1 MIVTADFIEHWK
13 TSMLIQNCDCEGVS
27 CILRLWSFCQTR
39 KTDILP
45 TSQIEHIAKWTGQK
59 GTLLKALFELRFI
72 DKIDDAT
79 VRMHDFAAVNNQ
91 MFSRWENGKKGG
103 RPKTERKPNDN
114 RTETEQEPND
124 NRTITEQ
131 EPNDN
136 RTITERKPNGNRTI
150 TERKPNDNRTI
161 TEQEPNDNRTIT
173 EREPNDNRTITE
185 REPNGNPENDPSG
198 KKKER
203 TKERKNKYIS
213 ISPLYSPLK
222 DGQAQNA
229 SQTDSKN
236 KAEIKK
242 LSTMAECLNSFKVNF
257 ENSNLN
263 ISSSDKIN
271 IFNAF
276 EEWLKFR
283 FLTIEKPLK
292 PQTAV
297 FHSKR
302 AVKCLVEDFLS
313 PSQLI
318 ELFRKSIENEWQG
331 WYFKENVLK
340 LKAFNENSKF
350 QKNPAP
356 LGVPSGAWESDDD
369 DFVY

>member
-13 TSMLIQNCDCEGVS
+13 TSMLMQNCDCEGVL

-45 TSQIEHIAKWTGQK
+45 ASQIEHIAKWTGQK
-59 GTLLKALFELRFI
+59 GILLKALFELRFI

-114 RTETEQEPND
+114 RTETEQKPNH
-124 NRTITEQ
+124 NRTGTEQ

-136 RTITERKPNGNRTI
+136 RTG
-150 TERKPNDNRTI
+150 
-161 TEQEPNDNRTIT
+161 TEQEPNR
-173 EREPNDNRTITE
+173 
-185 REPNGNPENDPSG
+185 NPENAPSG

-203 TKERKNKYIS
+203 TKERKNIN

-242 LSTMAECLNSFKVNF
+242 LSIMAECLNSFKGNF

-283 FLTIEKPLK
+283 FFTIEKPLK

>member
-91 MFSRWENGKKGG
+91 MFASWGNGKKGG
-103 RPKTERKPNDN
+103 RPKTQRKPSGNPAV
-114 RTETEQEPND
+114 TQQEPSGNPAV
-124 NRTITEQ
+124 TQQ
-131 EPNDN
+131 EPS
-136 RTITERKPNGNRTI
+136 
-150 TERKPNDNRTI
+150 
-161 TEQEPNDNRTIT
+161 
-173 EREPNDNRTITE
+173 
-185 REPNGNPENDPSG
+185 GNPENAPSG

-203 TKERKNKYIS
+203 TKERKNIN

-242 LSTMAECLNSFKVNF
+242 LSIMAECLNSFKGNF
-257 ENSNLN
+257 ENSSLN

-283 FLTIEKPLK
+283 FFTIEKPLK

-318 ELFRKSIENEWQG
+318 ELFKKSIENEWQG

>member
-45 TSQIEHIAKWTGQK
+45 ASQIEHIAKWTGQK

-91 MFSRWENGKKGG
+91 MFASWGNGKKGG
-103 RPKTERKPNDN
+103 RPKTQRKPSRNPA
-114 RTETEQEPND
+114 ETQQEPS
-124 NRTITEQ
+124 
-131 EPNDN
+131 
-136 RTITERKPNGNRTI
+136 
-150 TERKPNDNRTI
+150 
-161 TEQEPNDNRTIT
+161 
-173 EREPNDNRTITE
+173 
-185 REPNGNPENDPSG
+185 GNPENAPSD

-203 TKERKNKYIS
+203 TKERKNIN

-242 LSTMAECLNSFKVNF
+242 LSIMAECLNSFKGNF

-283 FLTIEKPLK
+283 FFTIEKPLK

-331 WYFKENVLK
+331 WYFKENILK

>member
-1 MIVTADFIEHWK
+1 
-13 TSMLIQNCDCEGVS
+13 
-27 CILRLWSFCQTR
+27 
-39 KTDILP
+39 
-45 TSQIEHIAKWTGQK
+45 
-59 GTLLKALFELRFI
+59 
-72 DKIDDAT
+72 
-79 VRMHDFAAVNNQ
+79 
-91 MFSRWENGKKGG
+91 
-103 RPKTERKPNDN
+103 
-114 RTETEQEPND
+114 
-124 NRTITEQ
+124 
-131 EPNDN
+131 
-136 RTITERKPNGNRTI
+136 
-150 TERKPNDNRTI
+150 
-161 TEQEPNDNRTIT
+161 
-173 EREPNDNRTITE
+173 
-185 REPNGNPENDPSG
+185 
-198 KKKER
+198 
-203 TKERKNKYIS
+203 
-213 ISPLYSPLK
+213 
-222 DGQAQNA
+222 
-229 SQTDSKN
+229 
-236 KAEIKK
+236 
-242 LSTMAECLNSFKVNF
+242 MAECLNSFKGNF
-257 ENSNLN
+257 ENSSLN

-283 FLTIEKPLK
+283 FFTIEKPLK

>member
-13 TSMLIQNCDCEGVS
+13 TSMLIQNCDCEGVL

-45 TSQIEHIAKWTGQK
+45 ASQIEHIAKWTGQK
-59 GTLLKALFELRFI
+59 NTLLKALFELRFI

-91 MFSRWENGKKGG
+91 MFASWGNGKKGG
-103 RPKTERKPNDN
+103 RPKTQRKPSGNPAG
-114 RTETEQEPND
+114 TQ
-124 NRTITEQ
+124 
-131 EPNDN
+131 
-136 RTITERKPNGNRTI
+136 RKP
-150 TERKPNDNRTI
+150 RKCPFR
-161 TEQEPNDNRTIT
+161 Q
-173 EREPNDNRTITE
+173 
-185 REPNGNPENDPSG
+185 
-198 KKKER
+198 KER
-203 TKERKNKYIS
+203 TKERKNIN

-242 LSTMAECLNSFKVNF
+242 LSIMAECLNSFKGNF

-283 FLTIEKPLK
+283 FFTIEKPLK

-297 FHSKR
+297 YHSKR

>member
-1 MIVTADFIEHWK
+1 MAIYATDFRQITDQLNAEA
-13 TSMLIQNCDCEGVS
+13 
-27 CILRLWSFCQTR
+27 LRFCMQFLPNGAR
-39 KTDILP
+39 KGDFWCSADILD
-45 TSQIEHIAKWTGQK
+45 SHRGGDSFVVYLK
-59 GTLLKALFELRFI
+59 GNKSGFWVENGEPAVVEGKYGGKQGFLVNIIMAQRKMTYVQAVK
-72 DKIDDAT
+72 
-79 VRMHDFAAVNNQ
+79 FA
-91 MFSRWENGKKGG
+91 NGKKGG
-103 RPKTERKPNDN
+103 RPKTQRKPSGNPAVTQRKPSGN
-114 RTETEQEPND
+114 PAETQREPSGNPAETQQEPSGNPAVTQRKPSG
-124 NRTITEQ
+124 NPAVTQREPSGNPAVTQQ
-131 EPNDN
+131 EPS
-136 RTITERKPNGNRTI
+136 
-150 TERKPNDNRTI
+150 
-161 TEQEPNDNRTIT
+161 
-173 EREPNDNRTITE
+173 
-185 REPNGNPENDPSG
+185 GNPENAPSG

-203 TKERKNKYIS
+203 TKERKNIN

-242 LSTMAECLNSFKVNF
+242 LSIMAECLNSFKGNF

-283 FLTIEKPLK
+283 FFTIEKPLK
-292 PQTAV
+292 PQTAI

>member
-13 TSMLIQNCDCEGVS
+13 TSMLIQDCDCEGVS

-91 MFSRWENGKKGG
+91 MFASWGNGKKGG
-103 RPKTERKPNDN
+103 RPKTQRKPSGNPA
-114 RTETEQEPND
+114 ETQQEPSGNPAETQRKPSR
-124 NRTITEQ
+124 NPAETQQ
-131 EPNDN
+131 EPSGNPAE
-136 RTITERKPNGNRTI
+136 TQRKPSRNPAETQQEPSGNPAETQ
-150 TERKPNDNRTI
+150 RKPS
-161 TEQEPNDNRTIT
+161 
-173 EREPNDNRTITE
+173 
-185 REPNGNPENDPSG
+185 GNPENAPSG

-203 TKERKNKYIS
+203 TKERKNININ

-242 LSTMAECLNSFKVNF
+242 LSIMAECLNSFKGNF

-283 FLTIEKPLK
+283 FFTMEKPLK

-331 WYFKENVLK
+331 WYFKEAGRK
-340 LKAFNENSKF
+340 SK
-350 QKNPAP
+350 N
-356 LGVPSGAWESDDD
+356 G
-369 DFVY
+369 

>member
-13 TSMLIQNCDCEGVS
+13 TSMLIQNCDCEGVL

-45 TSQIEHIAKWTGQK
+45 ASQIEHIAKWTGQK

-114 RTETEQEPND
+114 RT
-124 NRTITEQ
+124 ITEQ

-136 RTITERKPNGNRTI
+136 RTITERKPNDNRTI

-161 TEQEPNDNRTIT
+161 TEQEPS
-173 EREPNDNRTITE
+173 
-185 REPNGNPENDPSG
+185 GNPENAPSD

-203 TKERKNKYIS
+203 TKERKNIN

-229 SQTDSKN
+229 SQPDSKN

-242 LSTMAECLNSFKVNF
+242 LSIMAECLNSFKGNF
-257 ENSNLN
+257 ENSSLN

-283 FLTIEKPLK
+283 FFTIEKPLK

>member
-13 TSMLIQNCDCEGVS
+13 TSMLIQNCDCEGVL

-45 TSQIEHIAKWTGQK
+45 ASQIEHIAKWTGQK

-114 RTETEQEPND
+114 RT
-124 NRTITEQ
+124 ITEQ
-131 EPNDN
+131 EPS
-136 RTITERKPNGNRTI
+136 
-150 TERKPNDNRTI
+150 
-161 TEQEPNDNRTIT
+161 
-173 EREPNDNRTITE
+173 
-185 REPNGNPENDPSG
+185 GNPENAPSD

-203 TKERKNKYIS
+203 TKERKNIN

-242 LSTMAECLNSFKVNF
+242 LSIMAECLNSFKGNF
-257 ENSNLN
+257 ENSSLN

-283 FLTIEKPLK
+283 FFTIEKPLK

>member
-13 TSMLIQNCDCEGVS
+13 TSMLIQNCDCEGVL

-45 TSQIEHIAKWTGQK
+45 ASQIEHIAKWTGQK

-114 RTETEQEPND
+114 RTITEQEPND

-136 RTITERKPNGNRTI
+136 RTITERKPNDNRTI

-161 TEQEPNDNRTIT
+161 TEQEPS
-173 EREPNDNRTITE
+173 
-185 REPNGNPENDPSG
+185 GNPENAPSD

-203 TKERKNKYIS
+203 TKERKNIN

-242 LSTMAECLNSFKVNF
+242 LSIMAECLNSFKGNF
-257 ENSNLN
+257 ENSSLN

-283 FLTIEKPLK
+283 FFTIEKPLK

>member
-91 MFSRWENGKKGG
+91 MFASWGNGKKGG
-103 RPKTERKPNDN
+103 RPKTQRKPSRNPAG
-114 RTETEQEPND
+114 TQQEPSGNPAVTQRKPSG
-124 NRTITEQ
+124 NPAGTQQ
-131 EPNDN
+131 EPSGNPAVTQQEPSGN
-136 RTITERKPNGNRTI
+136 PAETQRKPSGNPAVTQ
-150 TERKPNDNRTI
+150 RKPS
-161 TEQEPNDNRTIT
+161 
-173 EREPNDNRTITE
+173 
-185 REPNGNPENDPSG
+185 GNPENAPSD
-198 KKKER
+198 KKTER
-203 TKERKNKYIS
+203 TKERKNIN

-242 LSTMAECLNSFKVNF
+242 LSIMAECLNSFKGNF

-283 FLTIEKPLK
+283 FFTIEKPLK